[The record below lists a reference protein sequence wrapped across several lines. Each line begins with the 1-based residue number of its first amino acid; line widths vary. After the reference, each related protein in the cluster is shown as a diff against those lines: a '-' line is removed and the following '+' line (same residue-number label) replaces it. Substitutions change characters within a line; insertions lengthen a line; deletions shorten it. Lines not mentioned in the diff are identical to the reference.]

1 MRQRKAAC
9 LVWSCLCCA
18 ALTVARAQVPSVTV
32 SKDSSGWTLMRHGEI
47 HPVLGAGAK
56 ANFELLQS
64 SGANSIRLWSTNKA
78 ALLDSAHARGMSVML
93 GLYLR
98 PERTGMD
105 YNDVHAVDGQLAE
118 LKQEV
123 LKYKDHPAL
132 LLWGIGNEVDLQY
145 TNTRVWDSVEALA
158 EYIHQVD
165 PHHPTSTVL
174 AGIDPAKVH
183 MVRTQCPSVDVLGVN
198 AYGSIEKLPLN
209 IRRFGWDKPYLVTEW
224 GVNGPFE
231 APKTAW
237 GAKKEPPGGVKAAT
251 RLRRFEDI
259 IASDSSNC
267 LGSYCFLWGQKQES
281 TATWHGL
288 FLSDGQP
295 TDGVDA
301 MHRAWTGEWP
311 DTRSPGILDLKLNG
325 EGWRKDHVVGPEEAL
340 RLKVEVEDHGAEGVW
355 TCALFPE
362 STSTKTGGD
371 RQASLTEIPVSFAVS
386 HGPIPVVE
394 FNAPRQPGAY
404 RVFVRACNATDQ
416 CSSANLPFLVSA
428 RKN

>member
-9 LVWSCLCCA
+9 LVWSCLSCA

-32 SKDSSGWTLMRHGEI
+32 SKDSSGWTLMRHSEI

-158 EYIHQVD
+158 KYIHQVD

-311 DTRSPGILDLKLNG
+311 ETRSPGILDLKLNG

-340 RLKVEVEDHGAEGVW
+340 RLKVEVEDHGAEVVW

-416 CSSANLPFLVSA
+416 CSTANLPFLVSA

>member
-18 ALTVARAQVPSVTV
+18 ALTVARAQIPSVTV

-105 YNDVHAVDGQLAE
+105 YNDVHAVEGQLAE

-158 EYIHQVD
+158 KYIHQVD

-295 TDGVDA
+295 TDGIDA

-311 DTRSPGILDLKLNG
+311 ETRSPGILDLKLNG

-340 RLKVEVEDHGAEGVW
+340 RLKVEVVDHGAEVVW

>member
-311 DTRSPGILDLKLNG
+311 ETRSPGILDLKLNG

-340 RLKVEVEDHGAEGVW
+340 RMKVEVEDHGAEVVW

>member
-1 MRQRKAAC
+1 MMQKKTAYVLLAWWC
-9 LVWSCLCCA
+9 FA
-18 ALTVARAQVPSVTV
+18 ALTVGRAQVPEVTI
-32 SKDSSGWTLMRHGEI
+32 SKDSSGWTLLRHGEI

-64 SGANSIRLWSTNKA
+64 SGANSIRLWSTNKS

-105 YNDVHAVDGQLAE
+105 YNDVHAVEGQLVE
-118 LKQEV
+118 LKQEI

-158 EYIHQVD
+158 KFIHQVD

-174 AGIDPAKVH
+174 AGIDPAKIH
-183 MVRTQCPSVDVLGVN
+183 MVRTHCPNVDVLGVN

-209 IRRFGWDKPYLVTEW
+209 LRRFGWEKPYLVTEW

-251 RLRRFEDI
+251 RLRRFEEI
-259 IASDSSNC
+259 IAADSARC

-301 MHRAWTGEWP
+301 MHHAWTGEWP
-311 DTRSPGILDLKLNG
+311 TTRAPGIVDLKLNG
-325 EGWRKDHVVGPEEAL
+325 KGWRKDHVVQAGEVL
-340 RLKVEVEDHGAEGVW
+340 RLEVEVEDHGADVRW

-371 RQASLTEIPVSFAVS
+371 RQASLKEIPASFKVSP
-386 HGPIPVVE
+386 GPVVE
-394 FNAPRQPGAY
+394 FIAPQQPGAY
-404 RVFVRACNATDQ
+404 RVFVRACNTTDQ
-416 CSSANLPFLVSA
+416 CSSANLPLFVSA
-428 RKN
+428 QKN

>member
-183 MVRTQCPSVDVLGVN
+183 MVRTQCPSLDVLGVN

-311 DTRSPGILDLKLNG
+311 ETRSPGILDLKLNG

-340 RLKVEVEDHGAEGVW
+340 RMKVEVKDHGAEVVW

>member
-251 RLRRFEDI
+251 RLRRFKDI

-311 DTRSPGILDLKLNG
+311 ETRSPGILDLKLNG

-340 RLKVEVEDHGAEGVW
+340 RLKVEVEDHGAEVVW

-371 RQASLTEIPVSFAVS
+371 RQASLTEIPVYFAVS

>member
-1 MRQRKAAC
+1 M
-9 LVWSCLCCA
+9 L
-18 ALTVARAQVPSVTV
+18 
-32 SKDSSGWTLMRHGEI
+32 RHGEI

-64 SGANSIRLWSTNKA
+64 SGANSIRLWSTNKS

-105 YNDVHAVDGQLAE
+105 YNDVHAVEGQLAE
-118 LKQEV
+118 LKQEI
-123 LKYKDHPAL
+123 LKHKDHPAL

-158 EYIHQVD
+158 KFIHQVD

-174 AGIDPAKVH
+174 AGIDPAKIH
-183 MVRTQCPSVDVLGVN
+183 MVQTHCPNVDVLGVN

-209 IRRFGWDKPYLVTEW
+209 IRRFGWDKPYVVTEW

-251 RLRRFEDI
+251 RLRRFEEI
-259 IASDSSNC
+259 IAADSARC

-301 MHRAWTGEWP
+301 MHHAWSGGMAYYPGAWDCGLETEWQGLAQGP
-311 DTRSPGILDLKLNG
+311 RGS
-325 EGWRKDHVVGPEEAL
+325 GWRGPAIGGGGRRPRCRGAL
-340 RLKVEVEDHGAEGVW
+340 DVRLVPRVD
-355 TCALFPE
+355 LDQNR
-362 STSTKTGGD
+362 GD
-371 RQASLTEIPVSFAVS
+371 RQASLKEVPASFEVSP
-386 HGPIPVVE
+386 GPIVE
-394 FNAPRQPGAY
+394 FTAPQEPGAY
-404 RVFVRACNATDQ
+404 RVFVRACNTTDQ

-428 RKN
+428 PKK

>member
-183 MVRTQCPSVDVLGVN
+183 MVRTQCPSLDVLGVN
-198 AYGSIEKLPLN
+198 AYGSIEKLRLN

-311 DTRSPGILDLKLNG
+311 ETRSPGILDLKLNG

-340 RLKVEVEDHGAEGVW
+340 RMKVEVEDHGAEVVW

-394 FNAPRQPGAY
+394 FNAPRQPGTY

>member
-18 ALTVARAQVPSVTV
+18 ALTVARAQIPSVTV

-56 ANFELLQS
+56 ANFELLES

-105 YNDVHAVDGQLAE
+105 YNDVHAVEGQLAE

-158 EYIHQVD
+158 KYIHQVD

-295 TDGVDA
+295 TDGIDA

-311 DTRSPGILDLKLNG
+311 ETRSPGILDLKLNG

-340 RLKVEVEDHGAEGVW
+340 RLKVEVVDHGAEVVW

>member
-1 MRQRKAAC
+1 M
-9 LVWSCLCCA
+9 
-18 ALTVARAQVPSVTV
+18 TV

-311 DTRSPGILDLKLNG
+311 ETRSPGILDLKLNG

-340 RLKVEVEDHGAEGVW
+340 RLKVEVEDHGAEVVW

-386 HGPIPVVE
+386 HGPIPVVD

>member
-1 MRQRKAAC
+1 
-9 LVWSCLCCA
+9 
-18 ALTVARAQVPSVTV
+18 
-32 SKDSSGWTLMRHGEI
+32 
-47 HPVLGAGAK
+47 
-56 ANFELLQS
+56 
-64 SGANSIRLWSTNKA
+64 
-78 ALLDSAHARGMSVML
+78 
-93 GLYLR
+93 
-98 PERTGMD
+98 MD

-311 DTRSPGILDLKLNG
+311 ETRSPGILDLKLNG

-340 RLKVEVEDHGAEGVW
+340 RLKVEVEDHGAEVVW